1 MPIVTLR
8 APLSGLAG
16 GHGQIRVA
24 GTTVG
29 EALRALERAQPGL
42 AGWILDEHGAVR
54 SHVNV
59 FTHGARSGEAAPV
72 AEDDVIHVLAA
83 ISGGAR

>member
-1 MPIVTLR
+1 MTSYV
-8 APLSGLAG
+8 GLN
-16 GHGQIRVA
+16 VSLNE
-24 GTTVG
+24 TSVCV
-29 EALRALERAQPGL
+29 
-42 AGWILDEHGAVR
+42 LDEHGTVR

-72 AEDDVIHVLAA
+72 GEDDVIHVLAA